1 VHKTSYK
8 IWNGKIPNFSYLN
21 IWGYDAYVKRILFEK
36 LGSKSDKYKFVGY
49 IKETIGYYFYHPIEQ
64 KLFFSKHV
72 AFIEKKIIH
81 VKEYLFVNKSSLYLY
96 YSFMFD

>member
-1 VHKTSYK
+1 M
-8 IWNGKIPNFSYLN
+8 
-21 IWGYDAYVKRILFEK
+21 
-36 LGSKSDKYKFVGY
+36 GY

>member
-1 VHKTSYK
+1 M
-8 IWNGKIPNFSYLN
+8 
-21 IWGYDAYVKRILFEK
+21 
-36 LGSKSDKYKFVGY
+36 GY

-81 VKEYLFVNKSSLYLY
+81 VKEYLLLIKALFIFIIHLCLINEFRIKIKSLG
-96 YSFMFD
+96 